1 MVSGKLWIRV
11 VGFCISFRDTNVT
24 YYCNESGLLLQLHSS
39 SPDTFE
45 PNSSYRV
52 QNGRCRISHQFL
64 GGAVTGYKLEV
75 GQQSNKGYL
84 VLDEGKPPANAVSWP
99 MSCEIPSAL
108 YSMKCILF
116 FDKIYQMQTA
126 GMDFSSPPHQCPSG
140 LGQTLVDLQKYLHLS
155 SKS

>member
-1 MVSGKLWIRV
+1 M
-11 VGFCISFRDTNVT
+11 
-24 YYCNESGLLLQLHSS
+24 QLHSS

-84 VLDEGKPPANAVSWP
+84 VLDEGKPPANAVSWS
-99 MSCEIPSAL
+99 MSCEIDTLCFVLIMHHILRQNLPNANCRYGFFRASPSVPQRVG
-108 YSMKCILF
+108 SN
-116 FDKIYQMQTA
+116 
-126 GMDFSSPPHQCPSG
+126 FSG
-140 LGQTLVDLQKYLHLS
+140 S
-155 SKS
+155 SKISASFIQVVDGICTIVPGLTVMLVPLKVYSFLQVLSR